1 MKDSKPD
8 AFLDGKISL
17 FQPLNGYRANSDSIL
32 LAAAV
37 DAKKGQSILELG
49 CGVGAVLFSL
59 MSRVDALKV
68 VGIEIQRKYAQ
79 LAVRNAEYNGFE
91 ADILECDITEVP
103 HAYKQINY
111 NHVVL
116 NPPFFNQNSS
126 VKSGQ
131 LDKDFSKR
139 ESGISLSAWLN
150 VAIKRCAPKGD
161 VVIMHRATRLPEILK
176 SFDGRLGDI
185 KILPISSFEGT
196 PATRII
202 IKGKKGSASP
212 LNILAPFVLH
222 EVKGEDRL
230 AKTYTVAAER
240 ILRKGHALEWI

>member
-1 MKDSKPD
+1 MKNTKLD
-8 AFLDGKISL
+8 AFLGGKIRL

-49 CGVGAVLFSL
+49 CGIGAVLFSL
-59 MSRVDALKV
+59 MSRVDALQV
-68 VGIEIQRKYAQ
+68 VGVEIQKKYAQ
-79 LAVRNAEYNGFE
+79 LALRNAEHNGFK
-91 ADILECDITEVP
+91 ADILHCDITDIPNE
-103 HAYKQINY
+103 YKQINY

-126 VKSGQ
+126 MKSGQ
-131 LDKDFSKR
+131 LDKDLSKR
-139 ESGISLSAWLN
+139 ESGISLNTWLN
-150 VAIKRCAPKGD
+150 VAIRRCAPKGE
-161 VVIMHRATRLPEILK
+161 VVIMHRATRLTEILK

-212 LNILAPFVLH
+212 LSILAPFVLH
-222 EVKGEDRL
+222 NVKGEDRIIE
-230 AKTYTVAAER
+230 TYTISAER
-240 ILRKGHALEWI
+240 ILREGRPLDWI

>member
-91 ADILECDITEVP
+91 ADILGSISVGMNAIHYINFGEKEHDKCIIVNSLNKIKDI
-103 HAYKQINY
+103 I
-111 NHVVL
+111 
-116 NPPFFNQNSS
+116 
-126 VKSGQ
+126 
-131 LDKDFSKR
+131 
-139 ESGISLSAWLN
+139 
-150 VAIKRCAPKGD
+150 
-161 VVIMHRATRLPEILK
+161 
-176 SFDGRLGDI
+176 
-185 KILPISSFEGT
+185 
-196 PATRII
+196 
-202 IKGKKGSASP
+202 
-212 LNILAPFVLH
+212 
-222 EVKGEDRL
+222 
-230 AKTYTVAAER
+230 
-240 ILRKGHALEWI
+240 